1 MMENTTVIVKKKD
14 AILAWH
20 WLPDN
25 GKLAHAPHTLVKA
38 GQTVKVKTPVVI
50 CENGLHASVKA
61 LDALKYAPGAKIE
74 RVLCWGE
81 VIQQE
86 DKLAAQY
93 RKCLWVADATRTLHE
108 LAIWNAKNALELAKV
123 DDERCWNA
131 LKVKEQWLDGNA
143 TDAELAAARN
153 AAWDAARNAARAAAW
168 DAARDAAW
176 NAAWDAAWD
185 AARDAARAAA
195 WDAAR
200 DAARNAAWDAAWNA
214 ARAAAWNAARN
225 AARAA
230 ANSELE
236 QRLERLKP

>member
-1 MMENTTVIVKKKD
+1 MMETVIVKEKD

-20 WLPDN
+20 WLPDD

-38 GQTVKVKTPVVI
+38 GQTVKVKTPIVI
-50 CENGLHASVKA
+50 CENGLHASIKA
-61 LDALKYAPGAKIE
+61 LDALQYAPGAKIE
-74 RVLCWGE
+74 RVLLWGE

-108 LAIWNAKNALELAKV
+108 FAIWNAKNALELAKV

-143 TDAELAAARN
+143 TDEQL
-153 AAWDAARNAARAAAW
+153 DAARASAW
-168 DAARDAAW
+168 VAARDAARAAEW
-176 NAAWDAAWD
+176 AAAWVVARD

-195 WDAAR
+195 
-200 DAARNAAWDAAWNA
+200 
-214 ARAAAWNAARN
+214 RAAE
-225 AARAA
+225 
-230 ANSELE
+230 NSELE
-236 QRLERLKP
+236 QRLEKLGGNQ